1 MEVYIMYRNVLTIAK
16 VTICNIALAG
26 LLTGCGTMVDLELDT
41 PARGNEVVESKES
54 KEEETEETKEIE
66 ETTESEATFKTE
78 VVEPTSE
85 IELTT
90 ETNVVEESKEELT
103 TEATTESSGFKVVV
117 DSTSGVNAGYIVS
130 DEKEYEQTYI
140 AYEDMETVTMY
151 VIAYS
156 DMYADFNA
164 TEGAFRIEGYVYE
177 GDEFNIDG
185 KGAYEGVEYYR
196 VVRTE
201 NSFNPY
207 HLIIPAEALSFE
219 KPVQQETEDNF
230 NKNPAINENGG
241 FTIGSNETSNSNT
254 SNSPVSEVQTVSIE
268 DLVGKDVYAS
278 LSEEDKKNLESIFNY
293 DGQIAWAE
301 DPNADIPGFSCERN
315 ENGGFTIID
324 PTLTPEQIEKIG
336 NLIVY

>member
-1 MEVYIMYRNVLTIAK
+1 MYRNVLTIAK

-185 KGAYEGVEYYR
+185 KVFLTCR
-196 VVRTE
+196 NDPVMICLHVR
-201 NSFNPY
+201 
-207 HLIIPAEALSFE
+207 
-219 KPVQQETEDNF
+219 
-230 NKNPAINENGG
+230 
-241 FTIGSNETSNSNT
+241 
-254 SNSPVSEVQTVSIE
+254 
-268 DLVGKDVYAS
+268 DLLCILS
-278 LSEEDKKNLESIFNY
+278 LSYRKKKVSANPPDKTCSLR
-293 DGQIAWAE
+293 
-301 DPNADIPGFSCERN
+301 PNP
-315 ENGGFTIID
+315 
-324 PTLTPEQIEKIG
+324 
-336 NLIVY
+336 